1 MKNRKIISIFSFIFS
16 ILTLIVGIL
25 ILPSVTGVGLIV
37 LQYIIAA
44 LILSYVFIVLL
55 YKAIK
60 RTDINQILSI
70 IEMVLDIVISI
81 TLILNFKLNFI
92 VFNELFYVI
101 MLVLFIHAIFSI
113 IGGFYINRKTES
125 CYPFYLLLIDICLI
139 IFTTIGFLKPI
150 LDNKALIII
159 TSCICFLCSI
169 IGVINGLLNLKYKK
183 SKELVS

>member
-16 ILTLIVGIL
+16 VLSLIVGIL
-25 ILPSVTGVGLIV
+25 ILPSVTDFGLVV

-44 LILSYVFIVLL
+44 LILSYVFIILL

-60 RTDINQILSI
+60 RTEVIQILAI
-70 IEMVLDIVISI
+70 IEMVLDIVIAI

-101 MLVLFIHAIFSI
+101 MLVLFIHAFFSI
-113 IGGFYINRKTES
+113 ISGFYINRKVKS
-125 CYPFYLLLIDICLI
+125 GYPIYLLLIDVCLI

-150 LDNKALIII
+150 LDNNALIII
-159 TSCICFLCSI
+159 TSCICFLCCILGTTYGLI
-169 IGVINGLLNLKYKK
+169 ILKNRKN
-183 SKELVS
+183 KELVN